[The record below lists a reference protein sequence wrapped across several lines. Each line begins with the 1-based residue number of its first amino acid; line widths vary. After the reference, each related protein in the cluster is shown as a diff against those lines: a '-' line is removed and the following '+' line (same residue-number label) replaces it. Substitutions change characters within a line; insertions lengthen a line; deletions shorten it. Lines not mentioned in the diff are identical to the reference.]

1 MKSLTYQILLNLK
14 NNISATINKVKEEFK
29 AIDESAKKAGESAN
43 RFNTLC
49 GKISNLD
56 FSNIVSM
63 GERAA
68 QSMQTAIDAGFTYEQ
83 SMADLS
89 SITGITGKELEDLGR
104 VARETGVTSGLG
116 AAGAADAFAL
126 LASQIQVDKIGME
139 GLKVLQKETITL
151 AQAGGLAMTDA
162 ATAMAATINQF
173 GLEASEAN
181 RVINVLAAGS
191 KYGAAEVGDLAQSFK
206 VTGSVAAAAGLSVE
220 QTAGAIEVLSKSNVK
235 GAEAGTALRNI
246 LLKMQTTLG
255 LDLSKVGLVK
265 ALESLKPKLKDVTF
279 LSKTFGMENVATAQF
294 LIGNAA
300 AVNEMTQ
307 AVTGTS
313 VATEQAATRTA
324 TAGEKLK
331 RMQATIDNLKIGL
344 FEATGAFAPYISIVS
359 EAAPALAS
367 LAIAIRMAGMA
378 AAFAAK
384 QNLKLK
390 ATTLANTVISK
401 AAAAGTAVLTAA
413 NVALNA
419 VLSANPYAMVV
430 IAIGA
435 LVTGI
440 VVAYNKCDAFRDIVD
455 KVWRGIKT
463 LASIIWDSLVGAFNA
478 ASGAIA
484 NLWNGAKSL
493 LGIETKLE
501 DKTNKTATANKNL
514 ATSTN
519 DAADAASNHG
529 KGLKGQNVQLKANL
543 STIEGVT
550 RKIAELKTAQ
560 ANAMTPQEIALKKEM
575 QLWQSKLAIMEKTS
589 TVDLGVTDAPTL
601 KPLDA
606 PIIKGKNNIAY
617 NIACEMDVSQLNAGK
632 VTIEEVTK
640 KIADLKAAQENAITP
655 QGIALKEEIALL
667 QNKLVLMGKTS
678 TAETMQI
685 ATIDGINKKLAELK
699 TAQANAMTPQEI
711 ALKKEM
717 QLWQSKLAIMEK
729 TSTVDLGVTD
739 APTLKPLDAPIIK
752 GKNNIAYNIAC
763 EMDVS
768 QLNAGKVTIEEV
780 TKKIADLKAAQ
791 ENAITPQGI
800 ALKEEIALLQNKL
813 VLMGKTSTAETMQIA
828 TIGSIN
834 KKISELKT
842 TQESATGAQA
852 VTLEKEIQMWQG
864 KLTVMQA
871 NITMGAANMS
881 TIGGL
886 TAHMAALK
894 TIQDSANS
902 TQAIALEKE
911 IRLLKKKLALMQN
924 ALMIG
929 GAEAPDMKPLE
940 TPKIKPLDVPKI
952 KLPITVDTSV
962 LTGANDKIKKS
973 MDTLKD
979 NPYESMQS
987 GLSGIAGTMQ
997 SLSGI
1002 VGESAGAW
1010 LTWGGSLLQTIG
1022 QAIPQ
1027 IMLLAGTQVTAA
1039 NAQTAAN
1046 MTQAA
1051 TGAAASQSAIPIV
1064 GPILAIAAIAS
1075 VMAAMMAIPKPKAFA
1090 NGGIVYGNTFAQ
1102 VGEYAGAANNPE
1114 VIAPLNKLKTLIQPA
1129 AGFGGEVTFRIEGNA
1144 LIGLLNKVNNKNS
1157 RTR

>member
-384 QNLKLK
+384 QNLLLK
-390 ATTLANTVISK
+390 ASTLATIVISK
-401 AAAAGTAVLTAA
+401 SAAAATALFSGANVVLNAVLTA
-413 NVALNA
+413 
-419 VLSANPYAMVV
+419 NPIGIV
-430 IAIGA
+430 IVAIGA
-435 LVTGI
+435 LVAGI
-440 VVAYNKCDAFRDIVD
+440 IIAYKNCDAFREIVD
-455 KVWRGIKT
+455 KVWAKT
-463 LASIIWDSLVGAFNA
+463 KELAVMLWENLVGAFNA
-478 ASGAIA
+478 VSTAIS
-484 NLWNGAKSL
+484 NLWTGAKSL
-493 LGIETKLE
+493 LGIETELE
-501 DKTNKTATANKNL
+501 KATLKTVDATKK
-514 ATSTN
+514 STISTE
-519 DAADAASNHG
+519 DAAAAAA
-529 KGLKGQNVQLKANL
+529 KLAAEKKKEEAQLQKTL
-543 STIEGVT
+543 STIGGVN
-550 RKIAELKTAQ
+550 Q
-560 ANAMTPQEIALKKEM
+560 
-575 QLWQSKLAIMEKTS
+575 
-589 TVDLGVTDAPTL
+589 
-601 KPLDA
+601 
-606 PIIKGKNNIAY
+606 
-617 NIACEMDVSQLNAGK
+617 
-632 VTIEEVTK
+632 
-640 KIADLKAAQENAITP
+640 
-655 QGIALKEEIALL
+655 
-667 QNKLVLMGKTS
+667 
-678 TAETMQI
+678 
-685 ATIDGINKKLAELK
+685 KLAELK
-699 TAQANAMTPQEI
+699 TAQ
-711 ALKKEM
+711 
-717 QLWQSKLAIMEK
+717 EK
-729 TSTVDLGVTD
+729 
-739 APTLKPLDAPIIK
+739 
-752 GKNNIAYNIAC
+752 
-763 EMDVS
+763 
-768 QLNAGKVTIEEV
+768 
-780 TKKIADLKAAQ
+780 
-791 ENAITPQGI
+791 
-800 ALKEEIALLQNKL
+800 
-813 VLMGKTSTAETMQIA
+813 
-828 TIGSIN
+828 
-834 KKISELKT
+834 
-842 TQESATGAQA
+842 ATGTQA
-852 VTLEKEIQMWQG
+852 IALEKEIQVWKD
-864 KLTVMQA
+864 KLAVMQA

-881 TIGGL
+881 TIGGI

-894 TIQDSANS
+894 TIQDSANG

-929 GAEAPDMKPLE
+929 GAEAPDMKLLE
-940 TPKIKPLDVPKI
+940 APTIKLPKIEPI

-962 LTGANDKIKKS
+962 LAGANDKIKKS